1 MSDLSVSEASEVTLL
16 QELLTRKTENGHH
29 LFKESSISMV
39 HDMLIEENIK
49 ASKMWEVNNP
59 RVHGILRNLMLMIT
73 NSDTIS
79 DNAAHEI
86 FGYVISLIQAYGDKD
101 FKVPIGEF
109 DLGYKNK
116 VPSNMNE

>member
-1 MSDLSVSEASEVTLL
+1 
-16 QELLTRKTENGHH
+16 
-29 LFKESSISMV
+29 MV

-86 FGYVISLIQAYGDKD
+86 FGYVIS
-101 FKVPIGEF
+101 
-109 DLGYKNK
+109 
-116 VPSNMNE
+116 

>member
-1 MSDLSVSEASEVTLL
+1 
-16 QELLTRKTENGHH
+16 
-29 LFKESSISMV
+29 MV
-39 HDMLIEENIK
+39 HDMLIEENIL

-79 DNAAHEI
+79 DNAAQEI

-109 DLGYKNK
+109 DLGYKND
-116 VPSNMNE
+116 S